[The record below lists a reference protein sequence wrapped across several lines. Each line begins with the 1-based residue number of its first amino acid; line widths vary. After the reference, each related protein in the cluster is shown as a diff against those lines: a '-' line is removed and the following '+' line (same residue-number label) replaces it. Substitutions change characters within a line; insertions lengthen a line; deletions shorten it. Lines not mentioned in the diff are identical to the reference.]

1 MEYKLGRSFLLR
13 APEDAELVSFINE
26 FAEKKGIRVG
36 IFNVIGSLKKAKIGY
51 FDTNERK
58 YQVIELSE
66 THELIATMG
75 NISLKDGKPFA
86 HVHAVLGDEKGNAK
100 GGHLVEGII
109 FVAEIFIQELI
120 GEPLERKPQESGLAL
135 WDEERT

>member
-1 MEYKLGRSFLLR
+1 MLR

-26 FAEKKGIRVG
+26 FAEKKGIRMG

-86 HVHAVLGDEKGNAK
+86 HVHAVLGDEKGNTK

-135 WDEERT
+135 WNEERT